1 MISKEPVVLD
11 SAIAAPTEVSV
22 DPLGELAGLGGVWE
36 DESCIAVMVGD
47 CPGENLQRTIE
58 NDTSKRTIRE
68 LWSLT
73 EIHCFFEQLFPST
86 KMEPSQSTMHN
97 TAQCGGAPTWL
108 KPSPHAGLCLV

>member
-1 MISKEPVVLD
+1 MISREPVVLD

-22 DPLGELAGLGGVWE
+22 DPLGELAELGGVWE

-68 LWSLT
+68 LCHSQRSTAFLSSSFHPPRWSLLNPRC
-73 EIHCFFEQLFPST
+73 IIPHNVVVLQL
-86 KMEPSQSTMHN
+86 
-97 TAQCGGAPTWL
+97 G
-108 KPSPHAGLCLV
+108 